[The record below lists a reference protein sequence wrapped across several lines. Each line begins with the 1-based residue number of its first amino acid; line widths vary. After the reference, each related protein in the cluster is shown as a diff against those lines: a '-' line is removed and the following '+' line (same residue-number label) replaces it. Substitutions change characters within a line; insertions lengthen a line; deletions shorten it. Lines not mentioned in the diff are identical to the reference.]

1 MRIKLLVKYLIGWLK
16 CRFNHIEFGDSISLG
31 LKRTLLFSK

>member
-16 CRFNHIEFGDSISLG
+16 CRFNHIELEIAVISG
-31 LKRTLLFSK
+31 LI